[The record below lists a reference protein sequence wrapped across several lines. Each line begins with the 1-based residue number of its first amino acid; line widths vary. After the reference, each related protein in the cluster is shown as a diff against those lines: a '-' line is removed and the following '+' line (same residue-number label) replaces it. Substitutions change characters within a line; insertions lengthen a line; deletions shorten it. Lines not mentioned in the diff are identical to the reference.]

1 MPRSGSKRQVFVNCP
16 FDAAYTELFNALMFT
31 IYDCGFQPRC
41 AKEVDTGDQR
51 FPKIC
56 EIIRECPLGIH
67 DISRTTLDLKTK
79 LPRFNMPL
87 ERGCFWATR
96 RSSKTT
102 KRYWSWTR
110 PSFAIKSFCSDSAG
124 IDIQPHNERPRNL
137 VRVVRNWLS
146 MNQEV
151 KETIPDGT
159 EIFDRYGQFM
169 VDRPT
174 ICKRLR
180 LRIREFST
188 PITSRSSNRGCWRM
202 TGDPLRPPTLPH
214 LIRRSPVEL
223 YLNRDR

>member
-1 MPRSGSKRQVFVNCP
+1 MPRTGSKRQVFVNCP
-16 FDAAYTELFNALMFT
+16 FDPAYTELFNALMFT
-31 IYDCGFQPRC
+31 IYDSGFQPRC
-41 AKEVDTGDQR
+41 AKEVDKGDQR

-87 ERGCFWATR
+87 ELGVFLGH
-96 RSSKTT
+96 KTFVENNKALLVMDKT
-102 KRYWSWTR
+102 KFRYR
-110 PSFAIKSFCSDSAG
+110 KFCSDLAG
-124 IDIQPHNERPRNL
+124 IDIQSHNERPRDL

-159 EIFDRYGQFM
+159 EIFDRYRQFM

-180 LRIREFST
+180 LRIQGILYTDYLTVVESWMLE
-188 PITSRSSNRGCWRM
+188 NDWR
-202 TGDPLRPPTLPH
+202 PSPSPTISH
-214 LIRRSPVEL
+214 LIRRSPPA
-223 YLNRDR
+223 

>member
-1 MPRSGSKRQVFVNCP
+1 MPRTGSKRQVFVNCP
-16 FDAAYTELFNALMFT
+16 FDPAYTELFNALMFT

-87 ERGCFWATR
+87 ELGVFLGH
-96 RSSKTT
+96 KTFVENNKALLVMDKT
-102 KRYWSWTR
+102 KFRYQ
-110 PSFAIKSFCSDSAG
+110 KFCSDLAG

-146 MNQEV
+146 MNQKV

-180 LRIREFST
+180 LRIQGILYTDYLTVVESWMLENDWRPS
-188 PITSRSSNRGCWRM
+188 PSPYPSSS
-202 TGDPLRPPTLPH
+202 DP
-214 LIRRSPVEL
+214 
-223 YLNRDR
+223 